1 MITPQV
7 RPASFGLADLYPE
20 SKGPMPSTAQLAN
33 PHESAAVAQAARQV
47 LTGPPTSV
55 QGLLES
61 PVTWVVGIVGLL
73 VALGMRK
80 G

>member
-1 MITPQV
+1 MFTPQV

-20 SKGPMPSTAQLAN
+20 SKGPAPSTAQLAN
-33 PHESAAVAQAARQV
+33 PHESAAATQANRQV
-47 LTGPPTSV
+47 LTGPPTSLSGV
-55 QGLLES
+55 LES
-61 PVTWVVGIVGLL
+61 PVTWIVGAVGLL